1 MQLPPASR
9 LLLGVAAMLLVVG
22 GTLHGLAYPQAAKF
36 IDASSLSAR
45 YAAIYKG
52 FWLNNVSMVAL
63 IGVAYLILALR
74 PGLAN
79 RTLLALLVALPLCSA
94 LSIYATVGNFVP
106 GHLLLTSC
114 AMALT
119 ASLLPR
125 RQTGTVETLSTQPRP
140 NSRNR

>member
-1 MQLPPASR
+1 MRLRPASR
-9 LLLGVAAMLLVVG
+9 LLFGVAATLLVVG
-22 GTLHGLAYPQAAKF
+22 GALHGLAYPQAAKF

-45 YAAIYKG
+45 HAAIYKG
-52 FWLNNVSMVAL
+52 FWLNDVSMVVL

-74 PGLAN
+74 PELAN
-79 RTLLALLVALPLCSA
+79 RTLLALLVALPFGSA

-114 AMALT
+114 ALALV

-125 RQTGTVETLSTQPRP
+125 RQTSAVETLSAQPLP
-140 NSRNR
+140 DARNR